1 MSDKLPKAL
10 LEKQEADRRQ
20 TTEKVIRS
28 IHDLRVEGS
37 RLNIKNLMAY
47 TGLSRSVFAKP
58 HVRTIL
64 EEHGVVLSKSNVS
77 HQSRDKKIVKDKKS
91 KDSQRIQLLM
101 KENEELRHECELLR
115 GRLFLLMQIH
125 QK

>member
-1 MSDKLPKAL
+1 MSDRLPKAL
-10 LEKQEADRRQ
+10 LEKQEAERRQ
-20 TTEKVIRS
+20 TIEKVIRAV
-28 IHDLRVEGS
+28 HDLRVEGS

-64 EEHGVVLSKSNVS
+64 EEHGIVISKSNLS
-77 HQSRDKKIVKDKKS
+77 HKSRDMKIVKDKKS
-91 KDSQRIQLLM
+91 KDGQRIQLLM
-101 KENEELRHECELLR
+101 KENEELRRECELLR
-115 GRLFLLMQIH
+115 GHLFLLMQGQ